1 MILKQDV
8 PLKETDV
15 LECWGP
21 REEKARDPGEGKEEV
36 EGLGSDLPGSRR
48 EGMMKNR
55 AARGW
60 GFNEGDSFISGSLY
74 TLSSSALFRLD
85 KKKFFKKLEFQNWN
99 FV

>member
-15 LECWGP
+15 LECWGAC
-21 REEKARDPGEGKEEV
+21 EEKARDPGEGKEEV

-48 EGMMKNR
+48 ERMMKNR

>member
-1 MILKQDV
+1 
-8 PLKETDV
+8 
-15 LECWGP
+15 
-21 REEKARDPGEGKEEV
+21 
-36 EGLGSDLPGSRR
+36 
-48 EGMMKNR
+48 MMKNR